1 MGLVTFLFTC
11 SLNLVN
17 HKYLLVRHI
26 CIFVLSRA
34 LSGNNLRLAPD
45 YGVQSFQAC
54 RALCR
59 KEERLE
65 LAWTTLVVVV
75 VFTVN
80 VGITLVVVVLFT
92 VNVGTTLVVVVVVV
106 VVVVGNAVFTV
117 NDAAAAIFC
126 CC

>member
-65 LAWTTLVVVV
+65 LAWTTLIVVVLVVVV
-75 VFTVN
+75 V
-80 VGITLVVVVLFT
+80 VVVVVFT

-106 VVVVGNAVFTV
+106 GNAVFTV
-117 NDAAAAIFC
+117 YDAAAAIFC
-126 CC
+126 CCCCC